1 MEPRHRSACVVP
13 GVSTESGNDR
23 DGRRKGI
30 KAVWDWKTNRAVVIR
45 GEEEEEDT
53 TTEGV
58 QTDAVEERASPTPP
72 IPAMETAAVHPGGTE
87 CNSGNTS
94 DEEVGEPL
102 ATAPCAKRARLE
114 SLPGD
119 QIQVDDTTLGE
130 GERGGDDRV
139 YLFAELVSSF
149 ATGYQSARLNA
160 AQARVRLYACNSTRE
175 ALAPAEAG
183 NEGPRK
189 MDRKPSAS
197 DEADASMG
205 ARTSAIDIRSMPEAM
220 AKDADNQAP
229 EAQIEQVAS
238 KEDRMDTED
247 SNAKA
252 TTTVQEERI
261 GALEEEDSRLALELA
276 RTALSPSLSRG
287 KQGSA
292 QPTLFARRTTT
303 KRPHFVV
310 ECAECHSISGICAP
324 GPSENNGDVLGAPR
338 YPSANA
344 PLYST
349 CPFCKRALCVLL
361 DSCAAQLASG
371 MHRSNGL
378 EGGG

>member
-1 MEPRHRSACVVP
+1 M
-13 GVSTESGNDR
+13 
-23 DGRRKGI
+23 
-30 KAVWDWKTNRAVVIR
+30 WDWKTNRAVVIR
-45 GEEEEEDT
+45 GEEEEEET

-58 QTDAVEERASPTPP
+58 QAHAVEERASPTPR

-87 CNSGNTS
+87 CNSGNTT
-94 DEEVGEPL
+94 DEDVGGAL

-119 QIQVDDTTLGE
+119 QIQVGDTTLDE
-130 GERGGDDRV
+130 GERGGDDGV
-139 YLFAELVSSF
+139 DLFAELVSSF

-160 AQARVRLYACNSTRE
+160 AQARVRLYACSSTRE
-175 ALAPAEAG
+175 ALAPTEAG

-189 MDRKPSAS
+189 MDTKSSAS

-205 ARTSAIDIRSMPEAM
+205 ARTSAIDILSMPEAM
-220 AKDADNQAP
+220 ATDADNQAP

-238 KEDRMDTED
+238 NEHRMETED

-252 TTTVQEERI
+252 TTTVREERI

-276 RTALSPSLSRG
+276 RTALSPSVPRG

-292 QPTLFARRTTT
+292 HHALFARRTT
-303 KRPHFVV
+303 KHPHFVV
-310 ECAECHSISGICAP
+310 ECAECHSISGISVP
-324 GPSENNGDVLGAPR
+324 GPSENDGDVLGAPR
-338 YPSANA
+338 DPSANA

-361 DSCAAQLASG
+361 DSCATQLASG
-371 MHRSNGL
+371 MHKSNGL